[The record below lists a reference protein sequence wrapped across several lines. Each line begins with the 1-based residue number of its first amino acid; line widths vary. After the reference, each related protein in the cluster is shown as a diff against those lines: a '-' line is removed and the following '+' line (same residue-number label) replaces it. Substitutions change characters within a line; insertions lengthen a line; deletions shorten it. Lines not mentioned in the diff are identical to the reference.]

1 MIHGWPPCDVSEYSP
16 EGTRMELGLIIP
28 LTYDY
33 AKFVAKQTPRLC
45 SLFGFGTDI
54 AVNGRKQIKTV
65 FTEHASRRIRMN
77 SEVLTVQEVAN
88 YLRVDIRTV
97 YRLAKRGDIP
107 CIKIGRQWRFNRDDI
122 RELVSRG
129 HRNRAKERSDLP

>member
-1 MIHGWPPCDVSEYSP
+1 
-16 EGTRMELGLIIP
+16 
-28 LTYDY
+28 
-33 AKFVAKQTPRLC
+33 
-45 SLFGFGTDI
+45 
-54 AVNGRKQIKTV
+54 
-65 FTEHASRRIRMN
+65 MN

-107 CIKIGRQWRFNRDDI
+107 CIKIGRQWRFNRDEI

-129 HRNRAKERSDLP
+129 HRNRAKETSVLP